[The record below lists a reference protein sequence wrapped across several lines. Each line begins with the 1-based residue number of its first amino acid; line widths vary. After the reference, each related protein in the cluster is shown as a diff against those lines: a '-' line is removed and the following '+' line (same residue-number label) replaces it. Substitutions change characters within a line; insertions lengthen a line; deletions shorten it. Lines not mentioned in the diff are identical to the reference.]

1 MNYNQF
7 LFYNL
12 TQVVDTNHPLKNLE
26 YDSAF
31 NLVPKYYNEFFN
43 SDYNDEYNFSEYDAI
58 TNYLNNF

>member
-26 YDSAF
+26 YDIAF
-31 NLVPKYYNEFFN
+31 ELLPKYYDEFYLSDFNNINEG
-43 SDYNDEYNFSEYDAI
+43 EYQAI

>member
-26 YDSAF
+26 YDIAF
-31 NLVPKYYNEFFN
+31 ELLPKYYDEFYLSDFNNINEE
-43 SDYNDEYNFSEYDAI
+43 EYQAI